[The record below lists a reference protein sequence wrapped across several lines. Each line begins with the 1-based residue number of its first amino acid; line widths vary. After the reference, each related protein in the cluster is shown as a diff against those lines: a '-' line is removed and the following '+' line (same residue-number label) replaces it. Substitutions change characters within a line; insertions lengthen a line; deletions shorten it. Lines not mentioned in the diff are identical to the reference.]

1 MKITIL
7 SIAPEQFNDFLKT
20 SLIHRARE
28 KGVLDIEIKD
38 IRDYAPGSFRKVD
51 DSPYGGGPGMLLRVQ
66 PIADAIADS
75 KSDDSHVLILAPI
88 GKRFD
93 QKDAHRLAEMKHLI
107 LVCGHYEGFDQRVYE
122 FADEI
127 ISIGDYILCGG
138 ELPAMVI
145 SEAVTR
151 LIEGTI
157 KRDSIKEES
166 FEDGLLEYPQYTRP
180 AEYKGM
186 KVPDVLLSGN
196 DAKIKK
202 WRRNK
207 AIELTKE
214 RRADLLEDRK
224 D

>member
-20 SLIHRARE
+20 PLIHRARE

-75 KSDDSHVLILAPI
+75 KSDNSHVIILAPI

-122 FADEI
+122 FADETL
-127 ISIGDYILCGG
+127 SIGGYI
-138 ELPAMVI
+138 
-145 SEAVTR
+145 
-151 LIEGTI
+151 
-157 KRDSIKEES
+157 
-166 FEDGLLEYPQYTRP
+166 
-180 AEYKGM
+180 
-186 KVPDVLLSGN
+186 
-196 DAKIKK
+196 
-202 WRRNK
+202 
-207 AIELTKE
+207 
-214 RRADLLEDRK
+214 
-224 D
+224 

>member
-20 SLIHRARE
+20 PLIHRARE

-127 ISIGDYILCGG
+127 LSIGDYILCGG

>member
-20 SLIHRARE
+20 PLIHRARE

-122 FADEI
+122 FADETL
-127 ISIGDYILCGG
+127 SIGDYILCGG

-196 DAKIKK
+196 DAEIKK

>member
-20 SLIHRARE
+20 PLIHRARE

>member
-20 SLIHRARE
+20 PLIHRARE

-196 DAKIKK
+196 DAEIKK